1 MIMNLLNFFFYFLL
15 FLSLEGM
22 GSCRWS
28 TNIGEPL
35 LFIKYDGSQLN
46 ILGVE
51 KKTLALKVP
60 IKLDRGGTYFSLW
73 IFLEDIRLSNNLDSA
88 E

>member
-1 MIMNLLNFFFYFLL
+1 
-15 FLSLEGM
+15 M

-46 ILGVE
+46 ILNVE

-60 IKLDRGGTYFSLW
+60 IKLDRGGNAHYLLYLLFLV
-73 IFLEDIRLSNNLDSA
+73 IFFGRYSVTE
-88 E
+88 